1 MIKTCDNCGKLYSR
15 LEGEMIAGDVCNC
28 GANFIIREDIHK
40 TYITDLVK
48 ENKELKNLLRQL
60 FYHRRNGIG
69 TKIED
74 EIREENF
81 SLWSD
86 IYERLNL

>member
-1 MIKTCDNCGKLYSR
+1 MDLIENNLFDYQQTGQD
-15 LEGEMIAGDVCNC
+15 
-28 GANFIIREDIHK
+28 FIIKEDIHK

-74 EIREENF
+74 EVREENF
-81 SLWSD
+81 SLWSE

>member
-1 MIKTCDNCGKLYSR
+1 MDLIENNLFDYQQ
-15 LEGEMIAGDVCNC
+15 AGQD
-28 GANFIIREDIHK
+28 FIIKEDVHK

-74 EIREENF
+74 EVREENF